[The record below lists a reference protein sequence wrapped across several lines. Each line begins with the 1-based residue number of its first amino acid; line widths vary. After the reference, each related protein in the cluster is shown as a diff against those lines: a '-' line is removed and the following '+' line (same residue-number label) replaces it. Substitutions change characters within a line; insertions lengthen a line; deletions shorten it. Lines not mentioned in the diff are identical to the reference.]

1 MLIAATLTNASSV
14 VIIGDSIAVS
24 VVSSVSIGVDA
35 VSAGSTL
42 RYVEHADS

>member
-1 MLIAATLTNASSV
+1 MLIAATLTSASSV
-14 VIIGDSIAVS
+14 VMIEVSIAGS